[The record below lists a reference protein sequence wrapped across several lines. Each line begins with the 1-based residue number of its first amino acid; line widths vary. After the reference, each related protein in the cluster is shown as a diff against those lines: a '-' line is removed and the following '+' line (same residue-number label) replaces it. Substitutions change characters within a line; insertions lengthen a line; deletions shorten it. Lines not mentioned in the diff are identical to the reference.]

1 MRLSLVLS
9 ASFLVF
15 WISVLGSTSSLLSS
29 WRSTGKALSPRV
41 FELLLWSQIPT
52 YRWSARRRTTS
63 LAAEPSGTKGRV
75 SRSDHR
81 HRAAPARYS
90 DPSNGNKGAAAA
102 ATTTLLAPLSRP
114 TALKPAAMLSKWA
127 AAVANEERMGRQTEC
142 CHYHPQSKLG
152 GNGSNDSEGQQN
164 QRPVATPPLPAATDS
179 NPYTLSSSSDIDIEI
194 KPLSSQAQLR
204 HHELDAAASL
214 TRDGRRKVSR
224 KLPAAKPMSNLL
236 YRGRTY
242 SSPSNAPVA
251 SHMEKDFVD
260 SPPPTAPGADLKV
273 DEELLD
279 RPSLADCVV
288 APAAARRHSD
298 KLPIRR
304 SWLLTTRSAASAVAP
319 DTLPQHPVALDS
331 ADANDVLDA
340 HLPAASALY
349 RKRALALRRASG
361 CPTKTL
367 VAPEELTVSA
377 ILPEEP
383 NGITS
388 MIAISTVLIFATFV
402 AF

>member
-52 YRWSARRRTTS
+52 YRGPAHRRTTS
-63 LAAEPSGTKGRV
+63 LAEPSGTKRRV
-75 SRSDHR
+75 SRLDHR

-90 DPSNGNKGAAAA
+90 DPSNRGAA
-102 ATTTLLAPLSRP
+102 ATTTLLSPLSRP
-114 TALKPAAMLSKWA
+114 TALKPVAMLSKW
-127 AAVANEERMGRQTEC
+127 AVANEERMEQAEC
-142 CHYHPQSKLG
+142 CHSQSKHG
-152 GNGSNDSEGQQN
+152 GNGSNEGQQN
-164 QRPVATPPLPAATDS
+164 QRPVVLLPVTTHNS
-179 NPYTLSSSSDIDIEI
+179 PYTLSSSSDI
-194 KPLSSQAQLR
+194 KPLSNQARLR
-204 HHELDAAASL
+204 RHELDAAASL
-214 TRDGRRKVSR
+214 TDGRRKVSR
-224 KLPAAKPMSNLL
+224 KLPAAKPMSGLL
-236 YRGRTY
+236 YRGR
-242 SSPSNAPVA
+242 SLSPSNVAVA
-251 SHMEKDFVD
+251 SHQENDFVD
-260 SPPPTAPGADLKV
+260 SPLPTTPDADQKI
-273 DEELLD
+273 DEMLD
-279 RPSLADCVV
+279 RPSLDDCVV
-288 APAAARRHSD
+288 APAARRHED

-304 SWLLTTRSAASAVAP
+304 SWLLTARTASAP
-319 DTLPQHPVALDS
+319 DTPPLQLGTLDS
-331 ADANDVLDA
+331 ADANDMPDA
-340 HLPAASALY
+340 HLQQASALY